1 MKASIVASTLALFGS
16 TLAFPTTTATT
27 TQQLFTINLANDV
40 SGASAIRSF
49 SINSGANRFSTLFA
63 GTALQKDGRI
73 KATSVQ
79 NINPVG
85 GRVSCIIQ
93 DPSGLIIPAGKVE
106 RINDQITFVDLDGD
120 NTKAKETDVSDFTI
134 TCMI

>member
-1 MKASIVASTLALFGS
+1 MKASIVASILALS
-16 TLAFPTTTATT
+16 SSALAFPTTTATT

-40 SGASAIRSF
+40 SGANAIRSVVV
-49 SINSGANRFSTLFA
+49 NSGANKFSTLFA

-79 NINPVG
+79 NVNPVG

-93 DPSGLIIPAGKVE
+93 DPSGLIIPAGKAE
-106 RINDQITFVDLDGD
+106 RINDQTTFVDLDGD
-120 NTKAKETDVSDFTI
+120 KNKAKETDVGDFTI
-134 TCMI
+134 TCTI